1 MIMGNKRH
9 GCYFFLIILSAYL
22 IVTASCN
29 VTKTVPKG
37 DALYTGATVKVSDS
51 ILSKKQ
57 KNKIVDLTEHLPR
70 PKPNGKFLGIP
81 IKLLLYNLGGKDT
94 SKHSFLRKFFRKLGE
109 PPVLLSSVNLD
120 YNAKVLRNFLDN
132 KGYFHADASGD
143 TTVKRKKA
151 HATYIME
158 PGVQYTINEVNF
170 ITDSTAV
177 GQEIQES
184 KKETILK
191 PGDPFDLDIVKA
203 ERARIDAVLKEEGYY
218 YFSPDLLILDVDST
232 IGNNQVNMYVQVK
245 KTTPAISK
253 KPYIIDDVY
262 IYPNYRINAARADTS
277 HSNGILYKGYYII
290 DPQKKFKPKLFP
302 RILRFDSGDVYNRT
316 DHNLTLSR
324 LINLNI
330 FKFVKNRFELSPNS
344 QGDTGRLNT
353 YYYLTPQQK
362 KSLRAEFSGNTKS
375 NNYVGSLVT
384 LSFTNRNTFRDAE
397 QMIIHA
403 NVGSET
409 QYSGSQSGFNTYTL
423 GGGITFAIP
432 KFVVP
437 FFKLNTTNEFV
448 PKTKINLSYDL
459 LNRRKLY
466 TLNSFKGELGY
477 SWKPNIRNQH
487 EFNPVAINYVQ
498 ALNVT
503 QLYLDSIKRNYTL
516 KHAIDTQFIVGSN
529 YSYTFDP
536 LVNQPQGTGFY
547 FNGITDLSGNVAGL
561 FAKPSGAD
569 QKKRILGAPI
579 SQYVKLQS
587 DLRYYYSLSKMLRL
601 ANRVILGFGYPYG
614 NSNQLPFIK
623 QFFIGGN
630 NSIRAFRSRSVG
642 PGIYREPNADS
653 VNFFPDESG
662 DIKLEMNTEL
672 RLKINDILE
681 GAVFV
686 DAGNIWLY
694 NKDTTTVA
702 GMPGTLLRPGV
713 QFTKDF
719 FNQLAVGTGIG
730 LRINLQILLLRID
743 IGIPLR
749 KPYLPPGQRWVFNQ
763 IDFTSREWRRQNIVL
778 NLAIGYPF

>member
-1 MIMGNKRH
+1 MIMGNKTR
-9 GCYFFLIILSAYL
+9 GYFFLIILFAYL
-22 IVTASCN
+22 VFTASCN

-51 ILSKKQ
+51 TLSKKQ

-81 IKLLLYNLGGKDT
+81 IKLLIYNLGGKDT
-94 SKHSFLRKFFRKLGE
+94 SKHGFLRKFFRKIGE

-120 YNAKVLRNFLDN
+120 YSAKVLRNFLDN

-143 TTVKRKKA
+143 TAVKRKKA
-151 HATYIME
+151 HATYIIE
-158 PGVQYTINEVNF
+158 PGVQYTIKEVNF
-170 ITDSTAV
+170 ITDSSAV
-177 GQEIQES
+177 GQAIQEN

-191 PGDPFDLDIVKA
+191 PGDPFDLDIIKA
-203 ERARIDAVLKEEGYY
+203 ERTRIDAVLKEEGYY
-218 YFSPDLLILDVDST
+218 YFSPELLIIDVDST
-232 IGNNQVNMYVQVK
+232 IGNNQVSMNVQIK

-262 IYPNYRINAARADTS
+262 IYPNYRINAARSDTS
-277 HSNGILYKGYYII
+277 HSNGILYKGYYIV

-344 QGDTGRLNT
+344 HGDTGRLNT

-448 PKTKINLSYDL
+448 PKTKISLGYDL

-487 EFNPVAINYVQ
+487 EFNPVSINYVQ

-536 LVNQPQGTGFY
+536 LANQPQGTGLY

-587 DLRYYYSLSKMLRL
+587 DLRYYYSLSKTLRL
-601 ANRVILGFGYPYG
+601 ANRVILGFSYPYG
-614 NSNQLPFIK
+614 NSTQLPFIK

-672 RLKINDILE
+672 RLKVNDIIE

-719 FNQLAVGTGIG
+719 FSQLAVGTGIG

-763 IDFTSREWRRQNIVL
+763 IDFTNREWRQQNIVL